1 VDAIVYSLIQ
11 VVHNLNAAFLLA
23 IPASWLWHRPSDPPS
38 SATTATLV
46 ALWAVQGLTGAGFGG
61 ASLAFYGALPDLHPA
76 GLAALIVKM
85 GCVVVATGW
94 CVALLIGWKP
104 AARASWLALAAL
116 AGVALSAAA
125 VLRWAS

>member
-1 VDAIVYSLIQ
+1 MDAIVYSLIQ

-61 ASLAFYGALPDLHPA
+61 ASLAFYGALPDLLTG
-76 GLAALIVKM
+76 GLAAPVVKM
-85 GCVVVATGW
+85 SCVVAAMAW
-94 CVALLIGWKP
+94 CTALLIGWKP
-104 AARASWLALAAL
+104 AA
-116 AGVALSAAA
+116 
-125 VLRWAS
+125 